1 MYRPPQLRPV
11 ELVAGMIDM
20 KGYLLLHTLELLTR
34 HRNIRHRD
42 NAASWDVDDA
52 GKAYFLQRR
61 GGAKIEDDLVASL
74 PCLSVGVVGD
84 SVCQLLG

>member
-20 KGYLLLHTLELLTR
+20 KGYLLLHTLESLTR

-42 NAASWDVDDA
+42 NAASRDVDDA